1 MARSGPF
8 ARCGSWTAV
17 PEHRAAQLVSRTII
31 WQIVAT
37 AALIGAVVLLQ
48 LQQAAAQRSA
58 RVEQTTQLRE
68 GCARSVAQDFEALGT
83 NRDLAGFARDAATA
97 RRSTGDAGIAR
108 RYARR
113 ARDAEARVATI
124 ATRLPASEDPGTVRE
139 FCAALFPVP
148 TS

>member
-48 LQQAAAQRSA
+48 LQQNAAQRSA
-58 RVEQTTQLRE
+58 RVEQTGQLRE
-68 GCARSVAQDFEALGT
+68 GCARSVAQDFEAWGT
-83 NRDLAGFARDAATA
+83 NRDLAGFARDAASA

-108 RYARR
+108 RYDQR
-113 ARDAEARVATI
+113 ARDAAARVVQIGA
-124 ATRLPASEDPGTVRE
+124 RLPPSDDPGTVRQ

-148 TS
+148 TP

>member
-1 MARSGPF
+1 
-8 ARCGSWTAV
+8 V

-68 GCARSVAQDFEALGT
+68 GCARSVAQDFEAWARIAIWRGSLGT
-83 NRDLAGFARDAATA
+83 RRRRGARQ
-97 RRSTGDAGIAR
+97 
-108 RYARR
+108 
-113 ARDAEARVATI
+113 V
-124 ATRLPASEDPGTVRE
+124 TRG
-139 FCAALFPVP
+139 
-148 TS
+148 